1 MGNSGSADQY
11 GLRIIKVHDQSP
23 ASNLG
28 LEPYFDYVVDV
39 NEKPA
44 NFNIST
50 DFYKLII
57 EHEEKEVRLIVYN
70 QITKIKRMVPFTP
83 SRKWPNSDF
92 LLGFKVRYENITKA
106 EENLYRITAV
116 KNKRL
121 EGHIF
126 PNQDFFIAIDE
137 IVFND
142 LSDLREKLIS
152 HKRCNV
158 VLYNLEDGDIR
169 LQEVDC
175 GAGAGLGFEIA
186 SGVLHD
192 LSLILKDK
200 QLKLNKKNV
209 EECLEAYF
217 KPDEPQQQTAPSK
230 DAQIKDQAAKPV
242 ITTKVESQS
251 LIQSVPHK
259 SDESPVRSIPEIQPP
274 APSAKDPEDSNQ
286 VDLEEEI
293 QIEMA

>member
-1 MGNSGSADQY
+1 MGNTDSNDQF
-11 GLRIIKVHDQSP
+11 GLRIIKVHDESP

-39 NEKPA
+39 KEKPQ

-57 EHEEKEVRLIVYN
+57 EHEERELRLIIYN
-70 QITKIKRMVPFTP
+70 QITKIRRIVPFTP

-126 PNQDFFIAIDE
+126 PNQDFFVAVDE
-137 IVFND
+137 IVFNN
-142 LSDLREKLIS
+142 LADLREKLIS

-158 VLYNLEDGDIR
+158 VLYNLEDADIR

-175 GAGAGLGFEIA
+175 GGGAGLGFEIA

-209 EECLEAYF
+209 EECLEAYS
-217 KPDEPQQQTAPSK
+217 KSDQSQPPAALPKDIGPELQTAQKEIQKLVES
-230 DAQIKDQAAKPV
+230 KPV
-242 ITTKVESQS
+242 KA
-251 LIQSVPHK
+251 
-259 SDESPVRSIPEIQPP
+259 DESPVRSIDEIPP
-274 APSAKDPEDSNQ
+274 PRHQTANPDDTKH

-293 QIEMA
+293 QIEMT